1 MGGVSE
7 RMIRTAR
14 SASSGLLEDHSTAYL
29 DDEALRTL
37 PQKLKILWTPV
48 PLPTIT
54 SIQSEPDAPEYIKSP
69 EIVLLSPGTFLWSTQ
84 VKGGART
91 VQYLPD

>member
-1 MGGVSE
+1 MLSRTTERKTNVPPLSHMGGVSE

-37 PQKLKILWTPV
+37 PQKLKIL
-48 PLPTIT
+48 
-54 SIQSEPDAPEYIKSP
+54 
-69 EIVLLSPGTFLWSTQ
+69 
-84 VKGGART
+84 
-91 VQYLPD
+91 